1 MEIEIEIIK
10 KQNLQSL
17 VLCFIEN
24 DDDEENFNNLATFIQ
39 DSNISK
45 NKLDLLDLFHLI
57 LHIASNHHRESN
69 FFDKIIKI
77 FLYLNFEIKNF
88 FTDQDIYNIFI
99 TNKMMILFLIQ
110 NKIIIPSEKLINL
123 IISNDHCN
131 NDKLPYRYFLYPVI
145 KEYINESQQKNIEK
159 EISQIF
165 EMDINLF

>member
-57 LHIASNHHRESN
+57 LHIANNHHRESN

-88 FTDQDIYNIFI
+88 FTDQDI
-99 TNKMMILFLIQ
+99 
-110 NKIIIPSEKLINL
+110 
-123 IISNDHCN
+123 
-131 NDKLPYRYFLYPVI
+131 
-145 KEYINESQQKNIEK
+145 
-159 EISQIF
+159 
-165 EMDINLF
+165 